1 MRSCSVFVQI
11 TFAYLDEAH
20 RPVALLTVAKLAI
33 PQTFREQ
40 VSQRIFKEARLIA
53 G

>member
-1 MRSCSVFVQI
+1 MRSCSVFVHI
-11 TFAYLDEAH
+11 NFAYFDEAH

-40 VSQRIFKEARLIA
+40 IAQRIFKQARLIA